1 MNRRALLSPFVT
13 MSICLLTM
21 GVVGCG
27 GSAGE
32 TVGDG
37 QPVSDGRSVGTV
49 SPASTSV
56 ALSNMAVPGTAVA
69 DARTYF
75 ANSGGID
82 GYYFTTPTGR
92 WHCAII
98 VGGEPHM
105 AGCQPSTNTG
115 AGIGVKGAPT
125 VESNYSHK
133 QVPPDTILIE
143 RGSEPRFAVLRQAV
157 FRLASEQAKVLPY
170 NTSLS
175 ADGFTC
181 TARDSGVSCADDAS
195 RKGFTFSTEGFSMN

>member
-1 MNRRALLSPFVT
+1 MNRRALLPPFVT

-37 QPVSDGRSVGTV
+37 EAVSDVRSVGT
-49 SPASTSV
+49 AAAATSV
-56 ALSNMAVPGTAVA
+56 ALPDMAVPGTPPA
-69 DARTYF
+69 DARAYF
-75 ANSGGID
+75 ANSGGIN

-98 VGGEPHM
+98 VGGDPHM
-105 AGCQPSTNTG
+105 AGCQPATNTG

-157 FRLASEQAKVLPY
+157 FRLAPQEAKVLPY

>member
-1 MNRRALLSPFVT
+1 
-13 MSICLLTM
+13 MSE
-21 GVVGCG
+21 V
-27 GSAGE
+27 
-32 TVGDG
+32 
-37 QPVSDGRSVGTV
+37 
-49 SPASTSV
+49 
-56 ALSNMAVPGTAVA
+56 AVPGTAVA

-92 WHCAII
+92 WQCAII
-98 VGGEPHM
+98 VGGDPHM
-105 AGCQPSTNTG
+105 AGCQPATNIG

-125 VESNYSHK
+125 VESSYSHK

-157 FRLASEQAKVLPY
+157 FRLAPEEAKVLPY

-181 TARDSGVSCADDAS
+181 TARDSGLSCTDDTS
-195 RKGFTFSTEGFSMN
+195 RRGFAFSTEGFSMN

>member
-13 MSICLLTM
+13 ISICLLTM

-37 QPVSDGRSVGTV
+37 DAVSDIRSVGT
-49 SPASTSV
+49 ASAATSV
-56 ALSNMAVPGTAVA
+56 ALPGMAVPGPSHA
-69 DARTYF
+69 DARAYF

-98 VGGEPHM
+98 VGGDPHM
-105 AGCQPSTNTG
+105 AGCQAATHTG

-125 VESNYSHK
+125 VENHYSHK

-143 RGSEPRFAVLRQAV
+143 RGGEPRFAVLGQAV
-157 FRLASEQAKVLPY
+157 FRLAPDAAKVLPY

-181 TARDSGVSCADDAS
+181 TAREAGVSCGDDVS
-195 RKGFTFSTEGFSMN
+195 RKAFTFSTEGFSMN